1 MEKGI
6 SRRGKG
12 SSDSGKGSSHR
23 GRNES
28 GKKTSKQV
36 VKKRHPTLFALPGFD
51 VSVNKIDKKTKK
63 VITSFVRKDVVVGSE
78 GVALPKFLSSYPF
91 GGCHKEF
98 NTPQGLGGHQ
108 IWPPSATS
116 STLTITSTHEESKK
130 EDNRK
135 DNRGSVMRR
144 SYSLLTGKAILNNF
158 GNTKFIMH
166 D

>member
-12 SSDSGKGSSHR
+12 SSDRGKGSSHR

-36 VKKRHPTLFALPGFD
+36 VKKRHPTLFGLPGFD

-78 GVALPKFLSSYPF
+78 GVALPKFLSSYPC

-108 IWPPSATS
+108 IWYEISKQL
-116 STLTITSTHEESKK
+116 STTYNVCYVHYFSLSLCFLLLVHEMERFK
-130 EDNRK
+130 
-135 DNRGSVMRR
+135 
-144 SYSLLTGKAILNNF
+144 
-158 GNTKFIMH
+158 
-166 D
+166 

>member
-1 MEKGI
+1 MKWKDLNRSKI
-6 SRRGKG
+6 
-12 SSDSGKGSSHR
+12 
-23 GRNES
+23 ES
-28 GKKTSKQV
+28 
-36 VKKRHPTLFALPGFD
+36 AI
-51 VSVNKIDKKTKK
+51 NKIDK
-63 VITSFVRKDVVVGSE
+63 TSLVSTTC
-78 GVALPKFLSSYPF
+78 SSIS
-91 GGCHKEF
+91 K
-98 NTPQGLGGHQ
+98 NRT
-108 IWPPSATS
+108 PSATS